1 MDNDFRAGFFIGIM
15 TMVVAILIAALLAA
29 CGPDFGTFA
38 QVAVETPTPI
48 VQPAEIDEPGHEV
61 LMREYTTWH
70 GASTDTV
77 CMVTMRSNCA
87 AWEAWK
93 TPPPSPRWPV
103 HDQRTPAPTVPPE
116 CIV

>member
-38 QVAVETPTPI
+38 QVAVETPTPV

-87 AWEAWK
+87 ARGAWR
-93 TPPPSPRWPV
+93 TPPASPRRPV
-103 HDQRTPAPTVPPE
+103 HDQRAPAPTVPPE